1 MGCSKLFALR
11 GEARGA
17 ARLDCE
23 KAGGTLAVAFTPR
36 GDETYEAWL
45 VTPKGPLLRAPL
57 GASLTAAVPADA
69 KDACGVFVT
78 GAGRIVAG
86 GGSGLSRAEME
97 SATLRVQLAL
107 SESARP
113 AQRAREIETAQ
124 EIEKTQAVETAREA
138 EKEAAAQTEP
148 AAQAAAPP
156 EREQTAAHSAR
167 VTIPASRVA
176 ETIFAEMP
184 DAWRRQVREQRAA
197 QIVREASPGPPLKS
211 RAAMSIASSAN
222 RLFFPQTRVTRKP
235 PMRSRGQPRKSPL
248 RTTRVRACG
257 GAWQTR
263 KNPCSR
269 CGRAARMSLR
279 IDSSRATRGDVPAG
293 RDERTQHVVSKH
305 KDMHKYAEIAL
316 KNQANSICF
325 R

>member
-124 EIEKTQAVETAREA
+124 EIETTQAVETAREA

-176 ETIFAEMP
+176 ETTFAEMP
-184 DAWRRQVREQRAA
+184 DAWRRHVREQRAA

-222 RLFFPQTRVTRKP
+222 RLFFPANAGDAQTAYAEPRAAAQKP
-235 PMRSRGQPRKSPL
+235 AANNAGQGVRRSMANAQKPMQPMRPGGAYEPANRQQPR
-248 RTTRVRACG
+248 
-257 GAWQTR
+257 
-263 KNPCSR
+263 NPR
-269 CGRAARMSLR
+269 GRS
-279 IDSSRATRGDVPAG
+279 G
-293 RDERTQHVVSKH
+293 RPR
-305 KDMHKYAEIAL
+305 
-316 KNQANSICF
+316 
-325 R
+325 